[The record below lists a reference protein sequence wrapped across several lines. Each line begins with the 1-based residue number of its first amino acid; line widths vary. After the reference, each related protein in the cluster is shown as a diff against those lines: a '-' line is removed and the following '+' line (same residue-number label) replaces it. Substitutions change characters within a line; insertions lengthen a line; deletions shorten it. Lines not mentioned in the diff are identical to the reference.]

1 MPALKIKTEKKTK
14 SAKSR
19 CFNCKHHQIKCEPS
33 IENKNICKYCFKKNL
48 NETDCLKVAP
58 KYYPNAIK
66 NLNKLLNETKLKNL
80 ELEKQISTLK
90 RNHQL
95 FKKNIENLNT
105 ILNFQ

>member
-1 MPALKIKTEKKTK
+1 MAALKSKIEKKPK
-14 SAKSR
+14 IAKTR
-19 CFNCKHHQIKCEPS
+19 CLNCRNQEIKCKVSEYNS
-33 IENKNICKYCFKKNL
+33 NICKYCFKKNL
-48 NETDCLKVAP
+48 NEQDCIKIKPSCYKEEV
-58 KYYPNAIK
+58 K
-66 NLNKLLNETKLKNL
+66 NLNKLLIETKLKNL